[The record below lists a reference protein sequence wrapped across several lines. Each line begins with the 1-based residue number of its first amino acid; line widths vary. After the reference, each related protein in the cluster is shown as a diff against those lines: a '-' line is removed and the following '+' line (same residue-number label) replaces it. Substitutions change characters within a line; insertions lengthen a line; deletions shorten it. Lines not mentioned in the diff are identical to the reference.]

1 MKFASYLTDKCLLKR
16 PGFHSKINL
25 AIRCLTIE
33 FFNEGFMHFFYY
45 FFEQFM
51 DSLTNTNPYSDPIK
65 EEFENLK
72 QRKTIRKETV
82 KKLMDFKQVTE
93 IIEMDIRLFDLSLK
107 IPDRPKSK
115 SFLLLYMQEFIV
127 TQSISL

>member
-1 MKFASYLTDKCLLKR
+1 
-16 PGFHSKINL
+16 
-25 AIRCLTIE
+25 
-33 FFNEGFMHFFYY
+33 
-45 FFEQFM
+45 M